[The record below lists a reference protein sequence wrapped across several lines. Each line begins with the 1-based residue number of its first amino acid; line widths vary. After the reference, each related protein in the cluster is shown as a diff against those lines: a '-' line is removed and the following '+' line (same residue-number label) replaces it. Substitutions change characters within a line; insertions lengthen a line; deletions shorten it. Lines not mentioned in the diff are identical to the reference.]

1 MSPSPAWRGER
12 TAQGIPHVH
21 PIDDLRPHT
30 LTADCWCGP
39 TDDDGV
45 MVHHSMDR
53 REEFEMGRV
62 AS

>member
-1 MSPSPAWRGER
+1 MAIE
-12 TAQGIPHVH
+12 TDALPHVC
-21 PIDDLRPHT
+21 PVDDLRPHD
-30 LTADCWCGP
+30 LNADCWCQP

-53 REEFEMGRV
+53 REEFENGRK